1 MAKVYTREELN
12 SLDKDT
18 LITVFLSLQDQLQD
32 LNKSMNRLIEQ
43 VAAANNQRFGRSSEK
58 MNTIDGQLSFDFA
71 EFNEAEA
78 LVADNKASAEPDFE
92 EVVIRRRRTPGKRA
106 EDLKGLPVK
115 VVTHELSDSQLQDIF
130 GEHWKNLPDEVYRR
144 LHYEPARFT
153 VIEHH
158 IRVYAGRDNQTI
170 VRADRPKELL
180 PNSLVSPSLEA
191 GIMNEKFVKA
201 VPYYRFEQELKRNG
215 INISR
220 QAMAGWTIKCAER
233 YLSMLYEYLHE
244 SLYRYH
250 VLQADETPVLV
261 TKDGRSAGIKSYMWV
276 YRTGKMYKDKPIVL
290 YEYQKERKADHP
302 REFLRSFHGV
312 VVTDG
317 YQVYHKISKELE
329 DLNVAGCWSHARRR
343 FMEAVKAAGKDNAKQ
358 TVAYAALQ
366 KIAEIY
372 HLESVFDELSPED
385 RLRLRQ
391 QKVKPLVEAFFA
403 WIREYDSQISRKTKT
418 GAGFQYCL
426 NQEQYL
432 RYFLEDGEVPIDNN
446 AAEQAIRGFCIGKK
460 NWVMIDTIAGA
471 KASAIIYSIA
481 ETAKANNLNPF
492 RYFEHLLTELPL
504 HMDDK
509 ESSFLEK
516 LLPWSEDLPENCR
529 QQLN

>member
-32 LNKSMNRLIEQ
+32 LNKSMERLIEQ

-58 MNTIDGQLSFDFA
+58 LNTIDGQLSFDFA

-78 LVADNKASAEPDFE
+78 LAAENEASAEPSFE
-92 EVVIRRRRTPGKRA
+92 EIVVRRRRTPGKRA
-106 EDLKGLPVK
+106 EDLKGLPVQ
-115 VVTHELSDSQLQDIF
+115 VVTHELSDSQLRDIF

-144 LHYEPARFT
+144 LHYEPASFT
-153 VIEHH
+153 VIEHR
-158 IRVYAGRDNQTI
+158 IRVYAGKDNQTI

-191 GIMNEKFVKA
+191 GIMSEKFVKA

-220 QAMAGWTIKCAER
+220 QVMAGWTIKCAER
-233 YLSMLYEYLHE
+233 YLSVLYDYLHE

-261 TKDGRSAGIKSYMWV
+261 AKDGRSAGTKSYMWV

-317 YQVYHKISKELE
+317 YQVYHKISKERN
-329 DLNVAGCWSHARRR
+329 DLKISGCWSHARRR
-343 FMEAVKAAGKDNAKQ
+343 FSEAVKAAGQAKAKH
-358 TVAYAALQ
+358 TVAYMALQ
-366 KIAEIY
+366 KIAEISHY
-372 HLESVFDELSPED
+372 EGLFADLSAED
-385 RLRLRQ
+385 RLRMRQ
-391 QKVKPLVEAFFA
+391 KTVKPLVEAFFA
-403 WIREYDSQISRKTKT
+403 WIREYDSLIDRKTKT
-418 GAGFQYCL
+418 GAGFQYCM
-426 NQEQYL
+426 NQEPYL
-432 RYFLEDGEVPIDNN
+432 RYFLEDGEVPMDNN

-492 RYFEHLLTELPL
+492 RYFEYLLTELPI

-509 ESSFLEK
+509 DTSFLEK
-516 LLPWSEDLPENCR
+516 LLPWSEELPEICR